1 MKGLITPLAL
11 IRYYGDDDEWD
22 GKTYELRK
30 PLTYLTKGDVVHE
43 VPKGFITDCASW
55 VRRRGRFE
63 EAAVMHDY
71 LYSINAGYRYSNRI
85 FKEMMERA
93 GCYRWRINLYYYGV
107 TCFGWTAYYFGG
119 K

>member
-1 MKGLITPLAL
+1 MRGLLKPLQL
-11 IRYYGDDDEWD
+11 IRYYIDGEWD
-22 GKTYELRK
+22 GKTYQLGK
-30 PLTYLTKGDVVHE
+30 PMEYATKAGIVYT

-71 LYSINAGYRYSNRI
+71 LYSIKAGYSFSNRV

-93 GCYRWRINLYYYGV
+93 GCVRWRINLYYYGV
-107 TCFGWTAYYFGG
+107 CAFGWTSYYFGR